1 MKSQM
6 KLLGVDDG
14 PFHFGDKT
22 TIIVGTIMRA
32 NGYLE
37 CVLKREIQ
45 VDGFDATD
53 VLIEMIVHTR
63 HRKQLQAVL
72 LDGASFGGFNIIDIG
87 KVFQE
92 TKLPVLTITRD
103 APNFEDI
110 KKALQSH
117 FSDWGV
123 RYNLLKTG
131 ALYPVNTKY
140 NPLYLKCVGLEL
152 EKAKE
157 IITLSTI
164 QGVIPE
170 PIRVA
175 HLIASG
181 ITSGESY
188 GKA

>member
-1 MKSQM
+1 M
-6 KLLGVDDG
+6 KLLGIDDG

-22 TIIVGTIMRA
+22 TIVIGTIMRA

-37 CVLKREIQ
+37 CVLKRDIQ
-45 VDGFDATD
+45 VDGSDATD
-53 VLIEMIVHTR
+53 IIIEMIVHTR
-63 HRKQLQAVL
+63 HMKQLQVVL
-72 LDGASFGGFNIIDIG
+72 LDGASFGGFNIINIE

-103 APNFEDI
+103 PPNFKDI

-117 FSDWGV
+117 FSDWDM
-123 RYNLLKTG
+123 RYNLLKKG
-131 ALYPVNTKY
+131 DLYPVKTKH
-140 NPLYLKCVGLEL
+140 NPIYLKCVGLGL

-181 ITSGESY
+181 ICRGESY